1 MNFLWISLT
10 SSRCCLSICCDYII
24 PYSEAFVNINFYIT
38 LYQIWYTYSFFD
50 FAYSISK
57 LNLWILQYD
66 FVNKFWI
73 SILDLDFDFVVGFTI
88 CTYNRLNLA
97 ILYSLN
103 NYKKFKKKTWINAS
117 DMSAGYDIIYIQ
129 ARRRKSALIEYIN
142 YSRGKL
148 SWLKESGILSP
159 EIDFSSRTEKYC
171 TVKKHFLEAFTICT
185 CIDWI

>member
-10 SSRCCLSICCDYII
+10 SSRCCLSLCCDYII
-24 PYSEAFVNINFYIT
+24 PYSESIVNINFYIT

-88 CTYNRLNLA
+88 CTYNRLILA

-103 NYKKFKKKTWINAS
+103 VYKKFKKKTWI
-117 DMSAGYDIIYIQ
+117 GVPKCDIIYVQSRHKNAKKADWLNTQIIQ
-129 ARRRKSALIEYIN
+129 EENYHDEWREMAY
-142 YSRGKL
+142 YSRI
-148 SWLKESGILSP
+148 SGL
-159 EIDFSSRTEKYC
+159 RR
-171 TVKKHFLEAFTICT
+171 
-185 CIDWI
+185 WQ